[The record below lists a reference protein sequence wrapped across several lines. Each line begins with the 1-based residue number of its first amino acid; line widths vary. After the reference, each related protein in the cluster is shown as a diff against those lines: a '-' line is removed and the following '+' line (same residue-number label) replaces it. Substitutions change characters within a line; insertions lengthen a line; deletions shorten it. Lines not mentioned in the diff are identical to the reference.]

1 MTERV
6 GQHVTL
12 PVMEQMMQEIPEIRY
27 AKSNELN
34 LAYQCFGEGPGS
46 IVFIPGILNHIE
58 TTWAIPE
65 FAQFCRRLAAFSRV
79 VLFDKLGTGLSDRLP
94 PGDRPTLERRIDDI
108 VAVMTAARLK
118 KAALF
123 GTADGGP
130 GAAMFAATYPDA
142 LILYGS
148 WPRLSTAEDYPFGH
162 PRTALEGSLK
172 MVEQRWGNEAEPLFL
187 RRVAPSLLHDAQW
200 GHTLA
205 RMERLAAS
213 PSVAVSL
220 HRIMFETDIRA
231 ILPTIRVPT
240 LVLHT
245 SGDQIFSVE
254 HGRYLARHIPGARLV
269 ELDGVDHFPF
279 HENGA
284 TLADL
289 IQEFLTGTRPD
300 IEIERVLATLLFIDI
315 VGSTQKVAE
324 IGDHRWAE
332 LLEEYRERSRIEI
345 TRHRGVVV
353 DTAGDGLLTT
363 FSGPG
368 RAIRCAAAIREGMR
382 PLGLDVRAGVH
393 TGEIETKKNRVAGI
407 AVHIGAR
414 VASLADPG
422 EILVSRTVK
431 DLVAGSGITF
441 LDRGTHNLKGVPGTW
456 DLFAAQ
462 F

>member
-1 MTERV
+1 
-6 GQHVTL
+6 
-12 PVMEQMMQEIPEIRY
+12 MQEIPEIRY
-27 AKSNELN
+27 AKSGELN
-34 LAYQCFGEGPGS
+34 LAYQCFGEGPGA

-94 PGDRPTLERRIDDI
+94 PGEQPTLEHRIDDI
-108 VAVMTAARLK
+108 VAVMTAARLE

-130 GAAMFAATYPDA
+130 GAAMFAATCPERTTA

-148 WPRLSTAEDYPFGH
+148 WPRLSTAEDYPIGH
-162 PRTALEGSLK
+162 PRTALEDSLK
-172 MVEQRWGNEAEPLFL
+172 MVEQRWGNEAEPLL
-187 RRVAPSLLHDAQW
+187 SRRVAPSRLHDAQW
-200 GHTLA
+200 CRTLA

-213 PSVAVSL
+213 PRAAVSL

-245 SGDQIFSVE
+245 SGDRIFSVE
-254 HGRYLARHIPGARLV
+254 HGRYLARHIPEARLV
-269 ELDGVDHFPF
+269 ELDGIDHFPF
-279 HENGA
+279 YENGA
-284 TLADL
+284 TIADL
-289 IQEFLTGTRPD
+289 IQEFLTGTRPAID
-300 IEIERVLATLLFIDI
+300 GDRVLATILFVDI
-315 VGSTQKVAE
+315 VGSTQKIAE
-324 IGDHRWAE
+324 IGDRRWAE
-332 LLEEYRERSRIEI
+332 LLEEYHERSRIEI

-353 DTAGDGLLTT
+353 DTAGDGVLAT

-368 RAIRCAAAIREGMR
+368 RAVRCAAAIREVIR
-382 PLGLDVRAGVH
+382 PLGLDLRAGVH

-431 DLVAGSGITF
+431 DLVAGSGIAF
-441 LDRGTHNLKGVPGTW
+441 LDRGTQSLKGVPDTW

-462 F
+462 L

>member
-1 MTERV
+1 MER
-6 GQHVTL
+6 
-12 PVMEQMMQEIPEIRY
+12 MMQEVPEIRY
-27 AKSNELN
+27 AKSGELN

-46 IVFIPGILNHIE
+46 IVFIPGLLNHIE

-94 PGDRPTLERRIDDI
+94 PGDRPTLEHRIDDI
-108 VAVMTAARLK
+108 VAVMTAARLE

-130 GAAMFAATYPDA
+130 GAAMFAATYPERTTA
-142 LILYGS
+142 LILYGTWS
-148 WPRLSTAEDYPFGH
+148 RLSTAEDYPFGH
-162 PRTALEGSLK
+162 PRKSLEDSLK
-172 MVEQRWGNEAEPLFL
+172 MVEQRWGNEAAPLLL
-187 RRVAPSLLHDAQW
+187 RRLAPSLLHDAQW
-200 GHTLA
+200 CRAVA

-213 PSVAVSL
+213 PSAAVSL

-245 SGDQIFSVE
+245 SGDRIFSVE
-254 HGRYLARHIPGARLV
+254 HGRYLARRIPGARLV

-284 TLADL
+284 TIADL

-300 IEIERVLATLLFIDI
+300 IEVERVLATILFIDI
-315 VGSTQKVAE
+315 AGSTQKVAE
-324 IGDHRWAE
+324 IGDRRWAE
-332 LLEEYRERSRIEI
+332 LLEEYHERSRIEI

-353 DTAGDGLLTT
+353 DTAGDGLLAT
-363 FSGPG
+363 FSGSG
-368 RAIRCAAAIREGMR
+368 RAIRCAAAIREVIR

-393 TGEIETKKNRVAGI
+393 TGEIETKNNRVAGI

-441 LDRGTHNLKGVPGTW
+441 LDRGTHSLKGVPDTW